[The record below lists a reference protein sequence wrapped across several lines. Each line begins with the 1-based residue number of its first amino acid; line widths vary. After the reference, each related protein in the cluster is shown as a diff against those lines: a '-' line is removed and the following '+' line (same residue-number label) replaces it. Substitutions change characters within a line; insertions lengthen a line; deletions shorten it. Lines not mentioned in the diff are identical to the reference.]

1 MVLPSLLGY
10 HLSFREV
17 KGDMPIF
24 WVASTMV
31 IDDRGVLHFN
41 KGWSMVSVQNNCLSN
56 RKALQSSVKAWR
68 RCMLP
73 NRCMWPPQE
82 KKTVDTSHGCSEVV
96 LEPTRIQSE
105 PHLLNMGATFDL
117 SEIEKMMP
125 QQLGSRA
132 GDNLLQP
139 RWCLLS
145 VYSSF
150 GQSIPKSRFCE
161 DP

>member
-1 MVLPSLLGY
+1 MIEEY
-10 HLSFREV
+10 YT
-17 KGDMPIF
+17 
-24 WVASTMV
+24 STKA
-31 IDDRGVLHFN
+31 GVWFLFKITAYLIAKHCRAQLKLDEGACF
-41 KGWSMVSVQNNCLSN
+41 
-56 RKALQSSVKAWR
+56 
-68 RCMLP
+68 P

-82 KKTVDTSHGCSEVV
+82 KQTVDTSHGCSEVV

-117 SEIEKMMP
+117 SEIKKMIP

-150 GQSIPKSRFCE
+150 GQSSPKSRFCE